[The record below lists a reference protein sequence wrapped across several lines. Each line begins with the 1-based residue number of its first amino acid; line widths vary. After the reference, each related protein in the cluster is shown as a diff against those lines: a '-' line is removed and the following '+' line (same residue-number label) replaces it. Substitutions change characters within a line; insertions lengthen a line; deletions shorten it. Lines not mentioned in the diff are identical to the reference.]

1 MYSVFDVARLHS
13 SICVGTDCLT
23 EVWHDPLSSSWK
35 STKKSLHFIPPCCLI
50 YATVLPAMIY
60 IFLHWKFT
68 IYTSFFIEP
77 ITFEAD
83 NLLGICIDFIQQKIR
98 EFVKLCRNKS
108 FWNSKWNK
116 FDGKSDFLS
125 LVMFMYSEKAAKSYE
140 ISTLLLS

>member
-1 MYSVFDVARLHS
+1 MCGYWLSDWSVTWPSLKFMKINKKKSSFHPPLLLDLCDSSTCNDLHFS
-13 SICVGTDCLT
+13 ALKVHNLYIFFYGTD
-23 EVWHDPLSSSWK
+23 
-35 STKKSLHFIPPCCLI
+35 
-50 YATVLPAMIY
+50 Y
-60 IFLHWKFT
+60 IL
-68 IYTSFFIEP
+68 
-77 ITFEAD
+77 FEAD